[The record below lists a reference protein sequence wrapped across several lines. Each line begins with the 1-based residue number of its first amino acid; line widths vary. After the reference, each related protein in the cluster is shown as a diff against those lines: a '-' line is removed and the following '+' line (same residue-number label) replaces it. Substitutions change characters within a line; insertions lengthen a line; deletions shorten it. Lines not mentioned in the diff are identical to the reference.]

1 MKPGED
7 FYNGELVK
15 VPIPHG
21 CGEVWLAALQGKL
34 PTLEGRF
41 KIARDQLAQRV
52 EANPDD
58 VQLLSVL
65 GAIDAFLGRKQEAI
79 EEATRAERLQR
90 ISPDALKG
98 LEVLCNLV
106 VAYIWTNELDLAFE
120 KLAALIK
127 TPPLVAS
134 RAMFGQD
141 PELDPIRKD
150 QRFDKLL
157 AQIPTYP

>member
-1 MKPGED
+1 
-7 FYNGELVK
+7 
-15 VPIPHG
+15 
-21 CGEVWLAALQGKL
+21 
-34 PTLEGRF
+34 
-41 KIARDQLAQRV
+41 
-52 EANPDD
+52 
-58 VQLLSVL
+58 VL

-106 VAYIWTNELDLAFE
+106 VTYIWTNELDLAFE
-120 KLAALIK
+120 KLAVLIK

-134 RAMFGQD
+134 RAVFGQD

-150 QRFDKLL
+150 PRFEKLL